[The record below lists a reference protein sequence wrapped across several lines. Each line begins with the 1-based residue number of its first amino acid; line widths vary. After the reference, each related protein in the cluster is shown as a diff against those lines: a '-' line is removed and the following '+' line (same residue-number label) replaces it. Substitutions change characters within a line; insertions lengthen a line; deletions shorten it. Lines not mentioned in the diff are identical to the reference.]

1 MAGISSVSSDNR
13 DSSLCVTSQN
23 APDSLNSTSSA
34 LGKDACV
41 PAQNSDTSAPFVAF
55 LDSGTGGIPYM
66 LHLQKKCPDVRC
78 VYLGDTANF
87 PYGEKTREQIT
98 DCAAAASRLLI
109 ERFSPDAIVV
119 ACNTI
124 SVTALSELRKMF
136 PSVPFVGTVPA
147 IKLAA
152 AVSPKKRIGL
162 LATRQTVENA
172 YTDRLVTEF
181 ASDCYIARRGD
192 PDLIDFVEKKLFTAT
207 QEERA
212 KAVAPAIEFFRQ
224 HEVDTIILGCTHFI
238 HMADDIQKAAGSS
251 VRVVDSRDGVVNQT
265 MRVLDQVSH
274 GTPAPGSQ
282 SAEPCAEATST
293 KSAEPCA
300 EATGTESAE
309 TAAIKS
315 AQTKKNT
322 CTVENM
328 TFYITGVRDTVAE
341 DEYRTLAR
349 NLNIPYGGKL
359 I

>member
-1 MAGISSVSSDNR
+1 VAGISSVSSDNR

-224 HEVDTIILGCTHFI
+224 QEVDTIILGCTHFI

-265 MRVLDQVSH
+265 MRVLEQVSH

-282 SAEPCAEATST
+282 SAETAAIKSAVPCE

-300 EATGTESAE
+300 E
-309 TAAIKS
+309 TAATKS
-315 AQTKKNT
+315 AQAKKNT

-328 TFYITGVRDTVAE
+328 TFYITGVRDAVAE

-349 NLNIPYGGKL
+349 NLCIPYGGKL
-359 I
+359 IDA

>member
-1 MAGISSVSSDNR
+1 MADISP
-13 DSSLCVTSQN
+13 L
-23 APDSLNSTSSA
+23 SA
-34 LGKDACV
+34 G
-41 PAQNSDTSAPFVAF
+41 TSAPFVAF

-109 ERFSPDAIVV
+109 DRFNPDAIVV

-124 SVTALSELRKMF
+124 SVTALSALRELF

-172 YTDRLVTEF
+172 YTDRLVAEF

-192 PDLIDFVEKKLFTAT
+192 PELIDFVEKKLFTAT
-207 QEERA
+207 KEERA
-212 KAVAPAIEFFRQ
+212 AAVAPAIEFFRQ
-224 HEVDTIILGCTHFI
+224 HDVDTIILGCTHFI
-238 HMADDIQKAAGSS
+238 HMADDIQKAAGSF

-265 MRVLDQVSH
+265 MRVLEY
-274 GTPAPGSQ
+274 A
-282 SAEPCAEATST
+282 
-293 KSAEPCA
+293 KSAKA
-300 EATGTESAE
+300 
-309 TAAIKS
+309 
-315 AQTKKNT
+315 KKNT
-322 CTVENM
+322 CSVENM
-328 TFYITGVRDTVAE
+328 TFYITGVRDAVAE
-341 DEYRTLAR
+341 NEYRTLAR

-359 I
+359 IDA

>member
-1 MAGISSVSSDNR
+1 MADISSVSADIC
-13 DSSLCVTSQN
+13 DSSFGTTSQN
-23 APDSLNSTSSA
+23 NA
-34 LGKDACV
+34 
-41 PAQNSDTSAPFVAF
+41 APFVAF

-124 SVTALSELRKMF
+124 SVTALSELREMF
-136 PSVPFVGTVPA
+136 PSGPFVGTVPA

-172 YTDRLVTEF
+172 YTDRLVAEF

-192 PDLIDFVEKKLFTAT
+192 PELIDFVEKKLFTAT

-212 KAVAPAIEFFRQ
+212 AAVAPAIDFFRQ
-224 HEVDTIILGCTHFI
+224 HDVDTIILGCTHFI

-265 MRVLDQVSH
+265 MRVLD
-274 GTPAPGSQ
+274 
-282 SAEPCAEATST
+282 ST
-293 KSAEPCA
+293 KSAQA
-300 EATGTESAE
+300 
-309 TAAIKS
+309 
-315 AQTKKNT
+315 KKNT
-322 CTVENM
+322 CSVENM
-328 TFYITGVRDTVAE
+328 TFYITGVRDAVAE
-341 DEYRTLAR
+341 NEYRTLAR
-349 NLNIPYGGKL
+349 NLGIPYGGKL
-359 I
+359 IDA

>member
-1 MAGISSVSSDNR
+1 MADISR
-13 DSSLCVTSQN
+13 L
-23 APDSLNSTSSA
+23 SA
-34 LGKDACV
+34 
-41 PAQNSDTSAPFVAF
+41 DTSAPFVAF

-87 PYGEKTREQIT
+87 PYGEKSREQIT

-109 ERFSPDAIVV
+109 DRFNPDAIVV

-124 SVTALSELRKMF
+124 SVTALSALRELF

-172 YTDRLVTEF
+172 YTDRLVAEF

-192 PDLIDFVEKKLFTAT
+192 PELIDFVEKKLFTAT
-207 QEERA
+207 KEDRA
-212 KAVAPAIEFFRQ
+212 AAVAPAIEFFRQ
-224 HEVDTIILGCTHFI
+224 HDVDTIILGCTHFI

-265 MRVLDQVSH
+265 MRVL
-274 GTPAPGSQ
+274 
-282 SAEPCAEATST
+282 
-293 KSAEPCA
+293 
-300 EATGTESAE
+300 ESA
-309 TAAIKS
+309 KS
-315 AQTKKNT
+315 AQAKKNT
-322 CTVENM
+322 CSVENM
-328 TFYITGVRDTVAE
+328 TFYITGVRDAVAE
-341 DEYRTLAR
+341 NEYRTLAR
-349 NLNIPYGGKL
+349 NLGIPYGGKL

>member
-1 MAGISSVSSDNR
+1 VADVRN
-13 DSSLCVTSQN
+13 LSQN
-23 APDSLNSTSSA
+23 SPDSLNSTSSA
-34 LGKDACV
+34 PGKDVSA
-41 PAQNSDTSAPFVAF
+41 PSNDTSAPFVAF

-124 SVTALSELRKMF
+124 SVTALSELREMF

-172 YTDRLVTEF
+172 YTDRLVAEF
-181 ASDCYIARRGD
+181 ASDCYIVRRGD

-212 KAVAPAIEFFRQ
+212 AAVAPAIEFFRQ

-265 MRVLDQVSH
+265 MRVLDQVSN
-274 GTPAPGSQ
+274 GTPAH
-282 SAEPCAEATST
+282 AT
-293 KSAEPCA
+293 
-300 EATGTESAE
+300 
-309 TAAIKS
+309 KS

-322 CTVENM
+322 CSVENM

-349 NLNIPYGGKL
+349 NLKIPYGGKL

>member
-1 MAGISSVSSDNR
+1 MRSAHFSVRNPQIK
-13 DSSLCVTSQN
+13 SLPQARTR
-23 APDSLNSTSSA
+23 STRFLETDVADLSPLSA
-34 LGKDACV
+34 
-41 PAQNSDTSAPFVAF
+41 DTSAPFVAF

-87 PYGEKTREQIT
+87 PYGEKSCEQIT

-109 ERFSPDAIVV
+109 DRFNPDAIVV

-124 SVTALSELRKMF
+124 SVTALSALRELF

-172 YTDRLVTEF
+172 YTDRLVAEF

-192 PDLIDFVEKKLFTAT
+192 PELIDFVEKKLFTAT
-207 QEERA
+207 KEERA
-212 KAVAPAIEFFRQ
+212 AAVAPAIEFFRQ
-224 HEVDTIILGCTHFI
+224 HDVDTIILGCTHFI
-238 HMADDIQKAAGSS
+238 HMADDIQKAAGSF

-265 MRVLDQVSH
+265 MRVLEY
-274 GTPAPGSQ
+274 A
-282 SAEPCAEATST
+282 
-293 KSAEPCA
+293 KSAKA
-300 EATGTESAE
+300 
-309 TAAIKS
+309 
-315 AQTKKNT
+315 KKNT
-322 CTVENM
+322 CSVENM
-328 TFYITGVRDTVAE
+328 TFYITGVRDAVAE
-341 DEYRTLAR
+341 NEYRTLAR

-359 I
+359 IDA

>member
-1 MAGISSVSSDNR
+1 MNGVSSAINFENTH
-13 DSSLCVTSQN
+13 DSSQTTPDTHSSAAGKTAPASSQN
-23 APDSLNSTSSA
+23 
-34 LGKDACV
+34 CV
-41 PAQNSDTSAPFVAF
+41 SPFVAF

-66 LHLQKKCPDVRC
+66 LHFAKKCPDVRC

-109 ERFSPDAIVV
+109 DRFSPDAIVV

-124 SVTALSELRKMF
+124 SVTALSALREFF

-162 LATRQTVENA
+162 LATRQTVESK
-172 YTDRLVTEF
+172 YTDRLVAEF
-181 ASDCYIARRGD
+181 ASDCFIARRGD

-207 QEERA
+207 PEERA
-212 KAVAPAIEFFRQ
+212 SAVAPAIDFFRQ
-224 HEVDTIILGCTHFI
+224 HDVDTIILGCTHFI

-251 VRVVDSRDGVVNQT
+251 VRVIDSRDGVVNQT
-265 MRVLDQVSH
+265 MRILDQVSH
-274 GTPAPGSQ
+274 GS
-282 SAEPCAEATST
+282 EA
-293 KSAEPCA
+293 C
-300 EATGTESAE
+300 AE
-309 TAAIKS
+309 TAATKS
-315 AQTKKNT
+315 ADPCTKPTQTKKNT
-322 CTVENM
+322 CPVENM

-341 DEYRTLAR
+341 EEYRTLAR

>member
-1 MAGISSVSSDNR
+1 MTG
-13 DSSLCVTSQN
+13 VTSC
-23 APDSLNSTSSA
+23 DSATNKDSA
-34 LGKDACV
+34 
-41 PAQNSDTSAPFVAF
+41 APFVAF

-66 LHLQKKCPDVRC
+66 LHFQKKCPDVRC

-98 DCAAAASRLLI
+98 ECAAAASRLLI
-109 ERFSPDAIVV
+109 ERFNPDAIVV

-124 SVTALSELRKMF
+124 SVTALSELREMF

-152 AVSPKKRIGL
+152 AVSQKKRIGL
-162 LATRQTVENA
+162 LATRQTVENP
-172 YTDRLVTEF
+172 YTDKLIADF

-207 QEERA
+207 QEERDN
-212 KAVAPAIEFFRQ
+212 AVIPAVSFFKQ
-224 HEVDTIILGCTHFI
+224 HDVDTIILGCTHFI

-251 VRVVDSRDGVVNQT
+251 VRVIDSRDGVVNQT
-265 MRVLDQVSH
+265 MRVLE
-274 GTPAPGSQ
+274 ACMSQ
-282 SAEPCAEATST
+282 SAKA
-293 KSAEPCA
+293 
-300 EATGTESAE
+300 
-309 TAAIKS
+309 
-315 AQTKKNT
+315 KKNT

-349 NLNIPYGGKL
+349 NLKIPYGGRL
-359 I
+359 IDA

>member
-1 MAGISSVSSDNR
+1 MADISSVSADIC
-13 DSSLCVTSQN
+13 DSSFGTTSQN
-23 APDSLNSTSSA
+23 NA
-34 LGKDACV
+34 
-41 PAQNSDTSAPFVAF
+41 APFVAF

-124 SVTALSELRKMF
+124 SVTALSELREMF
-136 PSVPFVGTVPA
+136 PSGPFVGTVPA

-172 YTDRLVTEF
+172 YTDRLVAEF

-192 PDLIDFVEKKLFTAT
+192 PELIDFVEKKLFTAT

-212 KAVAPAIEFFRQ
+212 AAVAPAIDFFRQ
-224 HEVDTIILGCTHFI
+224 HDVDTIILGCTHFI

-251 VRVVDSRDGVVNQT
+251 VLVVDSRDGVVNQT
-265 MRVLDQVSH
+265 MRVLETCRAKFCRAGADIAKS
-274 GTPAPGSQ
+274 SD
-282 SAEPCAEATST
+282 PCT
-293 KSAEPCA
+293 KSAQA
-300 EATGTESAE
+300 
-309 TAAIKS
+309 
-315 AQTKKNT
+315 KKNT
-322 CTVENM
+322 CSVENM
-328 TFYITGVRDTVAE
+328 TFYITGVRDAVAE
-341 DEYRTLAR
+341 NEYRTLAR
-349 NLNIPYGGKL
+349 NLGIPYGGKL
-359 I
+359 IDA